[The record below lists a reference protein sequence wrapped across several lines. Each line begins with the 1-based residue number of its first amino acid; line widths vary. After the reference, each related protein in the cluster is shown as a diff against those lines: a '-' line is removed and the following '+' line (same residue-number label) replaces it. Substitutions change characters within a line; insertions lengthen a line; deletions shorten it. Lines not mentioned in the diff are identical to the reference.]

1 MIHTMSEQPA
11 ERDAEI
17 DDIIADRCGV
27 DREAFD
33 DSTRFDGDVLDADSL
48 DIVEIA
54 EAIDASLGVYI
65 PDTDLENLEI
75 VAELKN
81 YVRNAA

>member
-1 MIHTMSEQPA
+1 MDHTMSDQPA

-17 DDIIADRCGV
+17 DDIIADRCGAEH
-27 DREAFD
+27 EAFD

-48 DIVEIA
+48 DVVEIA

-65 PDTDLENLEI
+65 PDTDLEDLET